1 MDNKPN
7 KVTFKEISKISGP
20 SAIRNF
26 IVPDNSR
33 PKTEVAFGETY
44 LFEGISF
51 TFCTKGSAK
60 VRINFREY
68 DIIPNTIAVLSPNQL
83 ISFVERSE
91 DFSMESLFF
100 ALDFVIDL
108 PLPRDYDILY
118 ATRMEPCLQVSE
130 DIMQDLIET
139 HAFIV
144 KQYGK
149 TQQIYREKII
159 KAQLFTL
166 ILQIGSIY
174 RTNRVGENLVFSR
187 QEELTDRFFKLLV
200 IHYKTERGV
209 SFYADKLCITGK
221 HLSSTV
227 KNVTGKSLMT
237 WINETVIMEAKILLK
252 TSDMTVL
259 QISEV
264 LNFPNPSFFGRF
276 FKQYVGMTPLKY
288 RNIG

>member
-20 SAIRNF
+20 TAIRNF
-26 IVPDNSR
+26 IVPDNTR
-33 PKTEVAFGETY
+33 PKTEIAFGETY

-51 TFCTKGSAK
+51 AFCTKGSAK

-68 DIIPNTIAVLSPNQL
+68 DIVPNTITVLAPNQL
-83 ISFVERSE
+83 VSFVEQSE
-91 DFSMESLFF
+91 DFAMESLFF
-100 ALDFVIDL
+100 ALDFVMDL

-118 ATRMEPCLQVSE
+118 ATRREPCLQVDE

-149 TQQIYREKII
+149 TEQIYREKII
-159 KAQLFTL
+159 KAQLLTL

-174 RTNRVGENLVFSR
+174 RISRVGENLVSSR
-187 QEELTDRFFKLLV
+187 QEELADRFFKLLV
-200 IHYKTERGV
+200 IHYKTERNV

-227 KNVTGKSLMT
+227 KNVTGKSLIT

-276 FKQYVGMTPLKY
+276 FKQYVGTTPLKY
-288 RNIG
+288 RNMG